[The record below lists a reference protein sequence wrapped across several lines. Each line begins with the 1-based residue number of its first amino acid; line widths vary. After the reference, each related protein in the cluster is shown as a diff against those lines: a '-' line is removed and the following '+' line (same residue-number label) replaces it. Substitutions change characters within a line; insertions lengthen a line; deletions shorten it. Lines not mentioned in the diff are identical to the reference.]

1 MTGDPA
7 PNPTTPSPTPR
18 TPVDP
23 DLVARRYG
31 RATGR
36 SAGRSRRAQW
46 IVPLVGAI
54 VIALIAAG
62 VNALLT
68 RGPSVSSEHVG
79 YTVVDETS
87 VEVRFVVIADVGT
100 EVVCTL
106 RAVNTEF
113 TEVGA
118 RDVRIGPVTENR
130 TSVTES
136 ITTTEL
142 AASGHADRCRA
153 VDP

>member
-1 MTGDPA
+1 
-7 PNPTTPSPTPR
+7 
-18 TPVDP
+18 VDRP
-23 DLVARRYG
+23 ARRRDRH
-31 RATGR
+31 RAH
-36 SAGRSRRAQW
+36 RRRRQRASHPRP
-46 IVPLVGAI
+46 V
-54 VIALIAAG
+54 
-62 VNALLT
+62 
-68 RGPSVSSEHVG
+68 
-79 YTVVDETS
+79 TVVDETE
-87 VEVRFVVIADVGT
+87 VDVRFVVIADVGT

-130 TSVTES
+130 TAVTET

-142 AASGHADRCRA
+142 AASGHADRCSA